1 MNSTEVFTEG
11 LSDQE
16 SVAFTSEPNK
26 TVIQNFYF
34 HGSGYEYFR
43 IWIVNLLLTL
53 VTLGIYSAWA
63 KVRRMQYFY
72 ENTELMGARFGYH
85 ADPKKVLKGRL
96 LAILAVGGFYA
107 AAYFFPAIEPFG
119 SVIWV
124 ALLPA
129 LLALAL
135 YFRLRNTSYRGL
147 RFEFDGTFKQSY
159 QALRLPLALSLI
171 GLAAVAV
178 AMQFLGESGKPGML
192 IGIVLAVV
200 YLLLP
205 IIVMPMF
212 QVQWKRFAHQH
223 SLFGSER
230 FGFSAT
236 VKQYTKTYLISF
248 LVFFL
253 LAIPIAFVFG
263 MLMAFLFKGEIHS
276 EATFSIWAKLPE
288 ILMGIAVVYVLL
300 FAIAPYLKAKFF
312 NLAWNNTQI
321 GQHSFVADVPV
332 WGLVGV
338 SASNFALIL
347 LTLGFYRPFAVIR
360 TQKYLLA
367 HLHLNTAGE
376 PADIF
381 KTSNTGGANTVSE
394 GALDLFGDMDM

>member
-1 MNSTEVFTEG
+1 MNSTEG

-16 SVAFTSEPNK
+16 SVVFTAEPNK
-26 TVIQNFYF
+26 TVTQNFHF
-34 HGSGYEYFR
+34 HGSGSEYFR

-53 VTLGIYSAWA
+53 LTLGIYSAWA
-63 KVRRMQYFY
+63 KVRRTQYFY

-107 AAYFFPAIEPFG
+107 AAYFFPVIEPFG

-159 QALRLPLALSLI
+159 LALRLPLAMALL

-178 AMQFLGESGKPGML
+178 AMQYIGKSGKTSML

-223 SLFGSER
+223 SMFGIER
-230 FGFSAT
+230 FGFTAT
-236 VKQYTKTYLISF
+236 VKQYSKTYLSSF
-248 LVFFL
+248 
-253 LAIPIAFVFG
+253 FVFVAAAVPTAFAFG
-263 MLMAFLFKGEIHS
+263 FAIAFLFGEAS
-276 EATFSIWAKLPE
+276 REREPFFWRENGEAFIFAISVI
-288 ILMGIAVVYVLL
+288 YVMF
-300 FAIAPYLKAKFF
+300 FAIAPYIKARFF

-321 GQHSFVADVPV
+321 GEHRFVADLPV
-332 WGLVGV
+332 WGFVGI
-338 SASNFALIL
+338 STSNFLLIL
-347 LTLGFYRPFAVIR
+347 LSLGFYRPFAVIR
-360 TQKYLLA
+360 TQKYLIA

-376 PADIF
+376 PAEIF

>member
-1 MNSTEVFTEG
+1 MNSTEG

-16 SVAFTSEPNK
+16 SLGFTAEPNK
-26 TVIQNFYF
+26 TVIQNFHF
-34 HGSGYEYFR
+34 HGSGSEYFR

-53 VTLGIYSAWA
+53 LTLGIYSAWA

-72 ENTELMGARFGYH
+72 ENTELIGARFGYH

-96 LAILAVGGFYA
+96 LAVLAVGGFYTS
-107 AAYFFPAIEPFG
+107 AYFFPVIEPFG

-135 YFRLRNTSYRGL
+135 YFRFRNTSYRGL
-147 RFEFDGTFKQSY
+147 RFEFNGTFKQSY
-159 QALRLPLALSLI
+159 LALRLPLAMALL
-171 GLAAVAV
+171 GLAAVAI
-178 AMQFLGESGKPGML
+178 AMQYIGESGKTSML
-192 IGIVLAVV
+192 IGIILAVV

-223 SLFGSER
+223 SLFGSVR
-230 FGFSAT
+230 FGFTAT
-236 VKQYTKTYLISF
+236 VKQYTKVYLSSFFFFF
-248 LVFFL
+248 LVAL
-253 LAIPIAFVFG
+253 PAAIALGWVIAYLFG
-263 MLMAFLFKGEIHS
+263 NVYRSRGP
-276 EATFSIWAKLPE
+276 FSWWDKLPE
-288 ILMGIAVVYVLL
+288 IIVSFAILYALL
-300 FAIAPYLKAKFF
+300 FAVAPYLKAKFF

-321 GQHSFVADVPV
+321 GKYSFIADVPV

-338 SASNFALIL
+338 SASNFLFIL
-347 LTLGFYRPFAVIR
+347 LTLGFYRPFGVIR

-376 PADIF
+376 PAEIF
-381 KTSNTGGANTVSE
+381 KTSNTDDANTVSE

>member
-1 MNSTEVFTEG
+1 MNSTEG

-16 SVAFTSEPNK
+16 SVVFTAEPNK
-26 TVIQNFYF
+26 TVTQNFHF
-34 HGSGYEYFR
+34 HGSGSEYFR

-53 VTLGIYSAWA
+53 LTLGIYSAWA
-63 KVRRMQYFY
+63 KVRRTQYFY

-107 AAYFFPAIEPFG
+107 AAYFFPVIEPFG

-159 QALRLPLALSLI
+159 LALRLPLAMALL

-178 AMQFLGESGKPGML
+178 AMQYIGKSGKTSML

-223 SLFGSER
+223 SMFGIER
-230 FGFSAT
+230 FGFTAT
-236 VKQYTKTYLISF
+236 VKQYSKTYLSSF
-248 LVFFL
+248 
-253 LAIPIAFVFG
+253 FVFVAAAVPTAFAFG
-263 MLMAFLFKGEIHS
+263 FAIAFLFGEAS
-276 EATFSIWAKLPE
+276 REREPFFWRENGEAFIFAISVI
-288 ILMGIAVVYVLL
+288 YVMF
-300 FAIAPYLKAKFF
+300 FAIAPYIKARFF

-321 GQHSFVADVPV
+321 GEHRFVADLPV
-332 WGLVGV
+332 WGFVGI
-338 SASNFALIL
+338 STSNFLLIL
-347 LTLGFYRPFAVIR
+347 LSLGFYRPFAVIR
-360 TQKYLLA
+360 TQKYLVA

-376 PADIF
+376 PAEIF

>member
-1 MNSTEVFTEG
+1 MNSTEG

-16 SVAFTSEPNK
+16 NVAFTAEPNK
-26 TVIQNFYF
+26 TVTQNFHF
-34 HGSGYEYFR
+34 HGSGSEYFR

-53 VTLGIYSAWA
+53 ITLGIYSAWA

-107 AAYFFPAIEPFG
+107 AAYFFPVIEPFG

-147 RFEFDGTFKQSY
+147 RFEFDGTFRHSY
-159 QALRLPLALSLI
+159 QALRLPLAMALI
-171 GLAAVAV
+171 GLAAVAI
-178 AMQFLGESGKPGML
+178 AMQYIGESGKTSML

-205 IIVMPMF
+205 IIVIPMF
-212 QVQWKRFAHQH
+212 QVQWKRFAHEH
-223 SLFGSER
+223 SLFGTER
-230 FGFSAT
+230 FGFTAT
-236 VKQYTKTYLISF
+236 VKQYSKTYWSSF
-248 LVFFL
+248 LLFILVL
-253 LAIPIAFVFG
+253 LPAAIAFVWVTAYLFG
-263 MLMAFLFKGEIHS
+263 DMYRSRGP
-276 EATFSIWAKLPE
+276 FSWWNKLPE
-288 ILMGIAVVYVLL
+288 IILIISILYVML
-300 FAIAPYLKAKFF
+300 FTIAPYLKAKFF

-321 GQHSFVADVPV
+321 GKHSFVADVPV

-338 SASNFALIL
+338 VASNFALIL

-360 TQKYLLA
+360 TQKYLLT

-381 KTSNTGGANTVSE
+381 KTSNTSGANTVSE

>member
-1 MNSTEVFTEG
+1 MNSTDG
-11 LSDQE
+11 LSNQE
-16 SVAFTSEPNK
+16 SVDFIAEPNK
-26 TVIQNFYF
+26 TITQNFHF
-34 HGSGYEYFR
+34 HGSGSEYFR

-53 VTLGIYSAWA
+53 ITLGIYSAWA

-107 AAYFFPAIEPFG
+107 AAYFFPVIEPFG

-159 QALRLPLALSLI
+159 QALRLPLAMALL
-171 GLAAVAV
+171 GLAAVAI

-223 SLFGSER
+223 SMFGTER
-230 FGFSAT
+230 FGFTAT
-236 VKQYTKTYLISF
+236 VKQYTKTYLSSF
-248 LVFFL
+248 LIFL
-253 LAIPIAFVFG
+253 IVAIPVGIIFG
-263 MLMAFLFKGEIHS
+263 VLMAFLFKGEVRAQES
-276 EATFSIWAKLPE
+276 FSVWSYVPE
-288 ILMGIAVVYVLL
+288 IFMSIAIVYVML

-321 GQHSFVADVPV
+321 GKHSFIADVPV

-338 SASNFALIL
+338 AASNFVLIL

-367 HLHLNTAGE
+367 HLHLNTPGE
-376 PADIF
+376 PAEIF
-381 KTSNTGGANTVSE
+381 KTSNNGGANTVSE